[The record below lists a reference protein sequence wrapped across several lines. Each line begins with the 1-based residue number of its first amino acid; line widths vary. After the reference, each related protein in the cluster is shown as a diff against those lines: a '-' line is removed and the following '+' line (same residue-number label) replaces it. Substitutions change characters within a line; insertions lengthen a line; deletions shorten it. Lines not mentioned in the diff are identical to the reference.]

1 MGSLNQIVATINFYF
16 LKNRIIE
23 KSGSNMGDVAD
34 LPYVVF
40 NFHFSSLFSKFSYY
54 EQIEKWGVGLI

>member
-1 MGSLNQIVATINFYF
+1 
-16 LKNRIIE
+16 
-23 KSGSNMGDVAD
+23 MGDVAD